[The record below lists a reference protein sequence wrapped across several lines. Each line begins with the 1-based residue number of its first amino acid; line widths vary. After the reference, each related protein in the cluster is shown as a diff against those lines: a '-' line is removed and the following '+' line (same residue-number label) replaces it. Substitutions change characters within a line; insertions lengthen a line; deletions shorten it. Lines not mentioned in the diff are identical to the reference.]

1 VANADVPEVEPNDD
15 IAGANPISCGDD
27 FRPAA
32 IDPAD
37 DFDTLVMTANAGDLI
52 TFGTNADGAGDVEDT
67 IIGIFDDLGNLID
80 SDDDSGPGF
89 YSLLSDIPAPY
100 TGTYYLAVIGFDATL
115 TGNYQAF
122 VRCTAAPTPPSND
135 TCLGA
140 IKLDCK
146 DFTVAGTTAGAFN
159 DYTPTLTPPTG
170 CTGFTA
176 NGADVVYLVTLPD
189 GGSIDLV
196 YTSSADASVYLVND
210 CVSPSDA
217 ACVAGADLT
226 FGRPAGDAELREHVG
241 LRPDALPDPGQL
253 RHGQLRHLHADGP
266 ALLPAGAGPGHDVGL
281 DQGDLQAV
289 DFRQSRNLEVSWSGG
304 AFGSPRFAGG
314 ECWGG
319 DLPGRAGR
327 GARGPLPQPI
337 RRRCSSVPPLQ
348 EVRAVGIAHAPE
360 RRTIPVETDPARVGR
375 AGIGSMRRA
384 TAW

>member
-1 VANADVPEVEPNDD
+1 MKFRHHVLLVSALCLAFASPGFASQRSVLRQSITPNANKSLEATEKFFNPLSGRPVANADVPEVEPNDD

-226 FGRPAGDAELREHVG
+226 FAGEPETLSYVNTSGSAQTLYLILDSFGTGSFGTYTLTGRLSCPPV
-241 LRPDALPDPGQL
+241 P
-253 RHGQLRHLHADGP
+253 
-266 ALLPAGAGPGHDVGL
+266 V
-281 DQGDLQAV
+281 QATT
-289 DFRQSRNLEVSWSGG
+289 W
-304 AFGSPRFAGG
+304 GSIKAIYK
-314 ECWGG
+314 
-319 DLPGRAGR
+319 
-327 GARGPLPQPI
+327 Q
-337 RRRCSSVPPLQ
+337 
-348 EVRAVGIAHAPE
+348 
-360 RRTIPVETDPARVGR
+360 
-375 AGIGSMRRA
+375 
-384 TAW
+384 